1 MRAPGMDRV
10 ARAFRALERVA
21 RTDVDEARRFLLA
34 YVVDHYMKLTD
45 DEAEE
50 LKALSQ
56 SSTATEVKQMFLS
69 FQSRAHEQGLSQG
82 LSAGRAHGE
91 QAVLLRL
98 MRRRFGALAPEVVA
112 RVEAIQDTNQLEALA
127 DRILD
132 ARTLDE
138 LGLPTA

>member
-1 MRAPGMDRV
+1 
-10 ARAFRALERVA
+10 
-21 RTDVDEARRFLLA
+21 
-34 YVVDHYMKLTD
+34 
-45 DEAEE
+45 
-50 LKALSQ
+50 
-56 SSTATEVKQMFLS
+56 
-69 FQSRAHEQGLSQG
+69 
-82 LSAGRAHGE
+82 
-91 QAVLLRL
+91 